1 MYQSLFLLLSVV
13 ACFNC
18 NLGGKDMNKFYDKD
32 GITIYNDDNLEV
44 LRSLPD
50 KSINLIYCDVLYN
63 SGKKFDDYD
72 DNLGSPTEAVEW
84 YRPRF
89 EEMKRVLTDNGSIF
103 IHCNWRLDSY
113 LRVLMDEIF
122 GINNFRNR
130 IYRKHSRLRGF
141 YRNFDS
147 QMDIILYYVKDTKDF
162 IFNEYF
168 QGFSHNH
175 LYPLFENG
183 YLKGR
188 SENRIVEN
196 SVIEGGCLV
205 SGEGQ
210 VEISLADFNKHWLV
224 SPDEFNMMCESGVVR
239 VISGLPYRC
248 SKKKVLGN
256 LWDEDFM
263 LDPYSRT
270 DTAESYDTPKPEA
283 VLNRIISICSNPGD
297 VVGDFFLGGGTTA
310 VVAKKLG
317 RRGIFCDISRKACEV
332 SIRKLENVKK

>member
-1 MYQSLFLLLSVV
+1 M
-13 ACFNC
+13 
-18 NLGGKDMNKFYDKD
+18 KKFYDKD
-32 GITIYNDDNLEV
+32 GITIYNDDNLGV
-44 LRSLPD
+44 LRDLPD

-130 IYRKHSRLRGF
+130 IYRKHSGLRGF

-147 QMDIILYYVKDTKDF
+147 QMDIILYYVKDTKDVV
-162 IFNEYF
+162 FNEYF
-168 QGFSHNH
+168 QGLSYNI
-175 LYPLFENG
+175 YPLFENG
-183 YLKGR
+183 YLEGR
-188 SENRIVEN
+188 SETRNIDGVTINNGEL
-196 SVIEGGCLV
+196 IK
-205 SGEGQ
+205 GEGF
-210 VEISLADFNKHWLV
+210 IKINLSKYNKHWLV
-224 SPDEFNMMCESGVVR
+224 SPEEFEMLLQNNSILIKG
-239 VISGLPYRC
+239 GLPYRRT
-248 SKKKVLGN
+248 KKALMGN
-256 LWDEDFM
+256 LWDEDCM

-283 VLNRIISICSNPGD
+283 VLERIISICSNPGD

-317 RRGIFCDISRKACEV
+317 RRGIFCDISQKACEV
-332 SIRKLENVKK
+332 SAKKLENVK

>member
-1 MYQSLFLLLSVV
+1 M
-13 ACFNC
+13 
-18 NLGGKDMNKFYDKD
+18 KKFYDKD
-32 GITIYNDDNLEV
+32 GITIYNDDNLGV
-44 LRSLPD
+44 LRDLPD

-130 IYRKHSRLRGF
+130 IYRKHSGLRGF

-162 IFNEYF
+162 VFNEYF
-168 QGFSHNH
+168 QGLSYNI
-175 LYPLFENG
+175 YPLFENG
-183 YLKGR
+183 YLEGR
-188 SENRIVEN
+188 SETRNIDGVTINNGEL
-196 SVIEGGCLV
+196 IK
-205 SGEGQ
+205 GEGF
-210 VEISLADFNKHWLV
+210 IKINLSKYNKHWLV
-224 SPDEFNMMCESGVVR
+224 SPEEFEMLLQNNSILIKG
-239 VISGLPYRC
+239 GLPYRRT
-248 SKKKVLGN
+248 KKALMGN
-256 LWDEDFM
+256 LWNEDCM

-283 VLNRIISICSNPGD
+283 VLERIISICSNPGD

-317 RRGIFCDISRKACEV
+317 RRGIFCDISQKACEV
-332 SIRKLENVKK
+332 SAKKLENVK

>member
-1 MYQSLFLLLSVV
+1 M
-13 ACFNC
+13 
-18 NLGGKDMNKFYDKD
+18 KKFYDKD
-32 GITIYNDDNLEV
+32 GITIYNDDNLGV
-44 LRSLPD
+44 LRDLPD

-130 IYRKHSRLRGF
+130 IYRKHSGLRGF

-162 IFNEYF
+162 VFNEYF
-168 QGFSHNH
+168 QGLSYNI
-175 LYPLFENG
+175 YPLFENG
-183 YLKGR
+183 YLEGR
-188 SENRIVEN
+188 SETRNIDGVTINNGEL
-196 SVIEGGCLV
+196 IK
-205 SGEGQ
+205 GEGF
-210 VEISLADFNKHWLV
+210 IKINLSKYNKHWLV
-224 SPDEFNMMCESGVVR
+224 SPEEFEMLLQNNSILLKG
-239 VISGLPYRC
+239 GLPYRRT
-248 SKKKVLGN
+248 KKALMGN
-256 LWDEDFM
+256 LWDEDCM

-283 VLNRIISICSNPGD
+283 VLERIISICSNPGD

-317 RRGIFCDISRKACEV
+317 RRGIFCDISQKACEV
-332 SIRKLENVKK
+332 SAKKLENVK